1 MFAPLEVTTFGVYV
15 KKTSCCWYSWYS
27 NVCSIELLTASNAG
41 FFIVTAMLCLRCS
54 VIYVQLENKE
64 VPLIECMESNTTCM
78 SNTFD
83 IMLVEVGGD
92 SLTHVTFLISEKYIM
107 VWMSSNSNVM
117 SLKLRKKETVKKQTK
132 RCRVLH
138 FLSWLP
144 QYGNFASFPSCDKLD
159 TGGENWRICT
169 A

>member
-1 MFAPLEVTTFGVYV
+1 MRPYG
-15 KKTSCCWYSWYS
+15 
-27 NVCSIELLTASNAG
+27 NVSSIELLTASNAG
-41 FFIVTAMLCLRCS
+41 FFIVTAMSCLRCS

-83 IMLVEVGGD
+83 IMLVEVCGD

-117 SLKLRKKETVKKQTK
+117 SLKLTKKKQSKSKPKGAEFCIFYPGCHNMETSQ
-132 RCRVLH
+132 VSH
-138 FLSWLP
+138 HVI
-144 QYGNFASFPSCDKLD
+144 N
-159 TGGENWRICT
+159 
-169 A
+169 